1 MALAWRW
8 ALVTA
13 LLALVGGALRADAV
27 CSTTISNRVFA
38 SCQDLPTLGASYAW
52 TFNNVTN
59 AVDFAFTEAMQVA
72 GGWVAWGINPT
83 GTRMPGTQALVAF
96 QNSTALTVQ
105 EYNVTEAV
113 QAGAAL
119 VPGPVSVN
127 YSNYSA
133 TVVAGV
139 ATIFGTL
146 TLRAGQSGKINQVWN
161 RGPSVAL
168 ATNRLA
174 QHDLDA
180 GNLGSAGSID
190 LSTGIA
196 SVVGLPHQTLKNT
209 HGVFNTVAWGIL
221 LPIGVMSARYLRP
234 FAWAD
239 PLWFYLHIICQL
251 TGYALG
257 VVGWG
262 LGLKLQKYA
271 TPIKYY
277 HRNLGIAIFVFATLQ
292 VLAVVLRPKKD
303 SKVRLFWNIYH
314 HTIGYAC
321 IILIIVNIFEGFHLL
336 QPAGKWRRAYVAV
349 LIVLGAIALVLE
361 VLTWTV
367 WFRRRSQ
374 KKMLELKDDSPA

>member
-1 MALAWRW
+1 LYFLAF
-8 ALVTA
+8 AD
-13 LLALVGGALRADAV
+13 LLLCL
-27 CSTTISNRVFA
+27 CL
-38 SCQDLPTLGASYAW
+38 Q
-52 TFNNVTN
+52 
-59 AVDFAFTEAMQVA
+59 
-72 GGWVAWGINPT
+72 
-83 GTRMPGTQALVAF
+83 
-96 QNSTALTVQ
+96 
-105 EYNVTEAV
+105 
-113 QAGAAL
+113 
-119 VPGPVSVN
+119 
-127 YSNYSA
+127 
-133 TVVAGV
+133 
-139 ATIFGTL
+139 
-146 TLRAGQSGKINQVWN
+146 
-161 RGPSVAL
+161 
-168 ATNRLA
+168 
-174 QHDLDA
+174 
-180 GNLGSAGSID
+180 
-190 LSTGIA
+190 
-196 SVVGLPHQTLKNT
+196 T

-292 VLAVVLRPKKD
+292 VNPSATTMSVQLMSSLKAEIFYGNLDIFLFLFIYLFSLHCDGSSVQVLAVVLRPKKD
-303 SKVRLFWNIYH
+303 SKVRPFWNIYH

-349 LIVLGAIALVLE
+349 LIVLGVIALVLE
-361 VLTWTV
+361 VLTWIV

-374 KKMLELKDDSPA
+374 KKMLGLKGDSPA